1 MKHYI
6 FNIEISY
13 LECENLYSSS
23 IKSVVV
29 AALSGE
35 RVQIPST
42 SLRPFI
48 EPTGIKGRFCLSV
61 SKQNKIQSFTR
72 NDA

>member
-6 FNIEISY
+6 FNIALSY

-29 AALSGE
+29 TAVSGE

-48 EPTGIKGRFCLSV
+48 EPTGIKGRFCLIV